1 MADETKVEDDFL
13 AGLRDSGETEPLDQ
27 KEEDPFASLNK
38 EEAKVEVAEEKEE
51 VIPFNKDPKILR
63 FIEKEVARRIPQER
77 VEEKEVEVQDD
88 HIDKLINSFTKII
101 GNDTPEKVTALA
113 DLKEALANSDER
125 AAQKAYDRLD
135 EERQAEVAIEA
146 VYDNKLSDGFDDIEE
161 ETGVD
166 LYAPQNKKLRIQ
178 FIDFIEKVAP
188 KEDGEISELPDI
200 GETFKAFVATKR
212 SSGQTQKSKDL
223 ASHSMERSD
232 GTATEAPTTG
242 RLTWDNVGDKI
253 RDRLGM

>member
-1 MADETKVEDDFL
+1 MDKYQIAKNNTCEVVEGFLIDTTNAALIATNDTMLGDKVTFL
-13 AGLRDSGETEPLDQ
+13 ADKVLM
-27 KEEDPFASLNK
+27 EEQIAIALVDP
-38 EEAKVEVAEEKEE
+38 VGIAE
-51 VIPFNKDPKILR
+51 D
-63 FIEKEVARRIPQER
+63 
-77 VEEKEVEVQDD
+77 
-88 HIDKLINSFTKII
+88 
-101 GNDTPEKVTALA
+101 
-113 DLKEALANSDER
+113 
-125 AAQKAYDRLD
+125 
-135 EERQAEVAIEA
+135 
-146 VYDNKLSDGFDDIEE
+146 

-232 GTATEAPTTG
+232 GTATEAPTPG